1 MNSYL
6 IALGG
11 NSGTTETMFQHA
23 VQWLS
28 HATDSPA
35 TAVLSRTFRTA
46 PVGAAAG
53 NEFLNA
59 AAIVES
65 ELPALEFL
73 RMLQDV
79 ENRLGR
85 TRAVRWGPRT
95 LDLDLLLAD
104 SQVIDSHELLLP
116 HPALWYRT
124 FVLSSAV
131 EIAGAWQ
138 HPLFDE
144 TLQSLWSRLQQRPL
158 HVSLQLSA
166 TLPPDTLSL
175 SLLQQT
181 LHSETS
187 GVTWTQQ
194 AADTDFAQV
203 MLWPASPLQPAYSY
217 AVPQH
222 RTRTISLYVQDHA
235 DALVQLQQLRTAL
248 CG

>member
-11 NSGTTETMFQHA
+11 NCGTTETMFQQA
-23 VQWLS
+23 VEWLS
-28 HATDSPA
+28 HATDTPG
-35 TAVLSRTFRTA
+35 TAVLSRTFRTS

-53 NEFLNA
+53 DAFLNA

-65 ELPALEFL
+65 ELPAIEFL

-95 LDLDLLLAD
+95 LDLDLLLAG

-138 HPLFDE
+138 HPLFNE

-187 GVTWTQQ
+187 DVTWTQQ
-194 AADTDFAQV
+194 AADSDFAQV
-203 MLWPASPLQPAYSY
+203 MLWPASSLQPPYSY

-222 RTRTISLYVQDHA
+222 RTRTISLFVQDHA

>member
-1 MNSYL
+1 M
-6 IALGG
+6 
-11 NSGTTETMFQHA
+11 
-23 VQWLS
+23 
-28 HATDSPA
+28 
-35 TAVLSRTFRTA
+35 
-46 PVGAAAG
+46 
-53 NEFLNA
+53 
-59 AAIVES
+59 
-65 ELPALEFL
+65 
-73 RMLQDV
+73 
-79 ENRLGR
+79 
-85 TRAVRWGPRT
+85 PRRR
-95 LDLDLLLAD
+95 
-104 SQVIDSHELLLP
+104 P
-116 HPALWYRT
+116 
-124 FVLSSAV
+124 
-131 EIAGAWQ
+131 
-138 HPLFDE
+138 
-144 TLQSLWSRLQQRPL
+144 RLQQRPL